1 MHLSNVCVCVCT
13 AQSERRPQ
21 YIGIFSHVQR
31 LAGGAHM
38 CVRVRTTTAATRAV
52 YYICLCAV
60 YSYEFLNGYRT

>member
-1 MHLSNVCVCVCT
+1 MCVCVRVCT
-13 AQSERRPQ
+13 VQSERRPQ

-38 CVRVRTTTAATRAV
+38 CVRVRTTTAATLAV
-52 YYICLCAV
+52 YYIYDAYVRL